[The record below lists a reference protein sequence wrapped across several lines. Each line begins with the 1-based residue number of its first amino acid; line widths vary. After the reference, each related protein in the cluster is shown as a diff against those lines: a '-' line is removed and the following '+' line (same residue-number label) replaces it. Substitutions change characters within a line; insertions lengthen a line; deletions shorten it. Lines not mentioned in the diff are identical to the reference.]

1 MKETRSQQKQLLE
14 STLMSM
20 TDREF
25 QQLRDLVYAR
35 LGINLTEK
43 KRSMLIG
50 RLQKLLR
57 TSGFENFQDYYDYL
71 VNEPGM
77 DAMTELVNRVTTNYS
92 FFYRGKSHFDF
103 FMQRAFPE
111 ILDHLRKRN
120 SRDIRIW
127 TAGCSTGEEPYMII
141 MLMME
146 YLERE
151 YGLWDGGILATDIS
165 SKALKLALEGIYP
178 EDRTKEIPK
187 HLKLKYFSK
196 LADAQLAVKDV
207 IKKEVVFR
215 KFNLKNNHFPFR
227 KPFQMIFC
235 RNVMI
240 YFDRQTRD
248 KLLQQF
254 YEKTETGGYLFIGH
268 SETLG
273 REQQLYKYI
282 MPAVYQKIY
291 IDNIFNY
298 K

>member
-1 MKETRSQQKQLLE
+1 MKETKSQKQPLLRT
-14 STLMSM
+14 TLMSM

-57 TSGFENFQDYYDYL
+57 TEGFESFQDYYDFL
-71 VNEPGM
+71 VNEPNM
-77 DAMTELVNRVTTNYS
+77 TAMTELVNRVTTNYS

-111 ILDHLRKRN
+111 ILDTLRKRN

-151 YGLWDGGILATDIS
+151 YGLWDSGILATDIS
-165 SKALKLALEGIYP
+165 EKALTFALEGIYP
-178 EDRTKEIPK
+178 EDRAKELPK
-187 HLKLKYFSK
+187 RFKLKHFDK
-196 LADAQLAVKDV
+196 PVDGQLAVKDAV
-207 IKKEVVFR
+207 KKEVVFR
-215 KFNLKNNHFPFR
+215 KFNLKNNYFPFK
-227 KPFQMIFC
+227 KPFQIIFC

-240 YFDRQTRD
+240 YFDKQTRD
-248 KLLQQF
+248 TLLQQF
-254 YEKTETGGYLFIGH
+254 YEVTETGGYLFIGH

-282 MPAVYQKIY
+282 MPAVYQKL
-291 IDNIFNY
+291 
-298 K
+298 